1 LSNTYLKNLLEK
13 SNIEDKKKKETFSKK
28 KRKERRERLKV
39 GKVFLRLLSSS
50 DKEI

>member
-1 LSNTYLKNLLEK
+1 LSITYIINVLEK

-39 GKVFLRLLSSS
+39 RKVFLRLLSSS

>member
-39 GKVFLRLLSSS
+39 
-50 DKEI
+50 E